1 MLCLLY
7 ILSVLRGESCP
18 PLYFLFLCMGL
29 ACFFVS
35 CTPHECLVASYTLPL
50 SAYMLASLG
59 WIYSLHADLP
69 VLLFFSSVSYI
80 DKKHTVFIFTAS
92 LKSLIYMACF
102 PAKVWG
108 GGCPTVQSL
117 FSIPRTR
124 YFTKLHHLNAPLK
137 SVVLYPKT
145 GRKNPKN

>member
-1 MLCLLY
+1 MFTRKACASSLLIPSFSMLCLLY

-18 PLYFLFLCMGL
+18 PLYFLFVYGACMLFCLLHSTWIPRGL
-29 ACFFVS
+29 LYS
-35 CTPHECLVASYTLPL
+35 TTL

-59 WIYSLHADLP
+59 WIYSLHEYLP

-80 DKKHTVFIFTAS
+80 DMKHTVFIFTAS

-102 PAKVWG
+102 PAKVCTGGWA

-117 FSIPRTR
+117 FSISRTR
-124 YFTKLHHLNAPLK
+124 
-137 SVVLYPKT
+137 
-145 GRKNPKN
+145 